1 MDQEKHI
8 NFSHFKGTL
17 TRKPI
22 LKGSEKKFAL
32 LNIACERDY
41 QNENGKTNS
50 DFISVKL
57 WKDAEQIANELNEG
71 QLIEVKAH
79 TRTGSYIN
87 ENGDKIYTTDFI
99 ADEINY
105 SFEKE
110 KETKKSKSKEKEVID
125 RKSVV

>member
-110 KETKKSKSKEKEVID
+110 KETKKSKSKEKEVME
-125 RKSVV
+125 K

>member
-50 DFISVKL
+50 DFISLKL
-57 WKDAEQIANELNEG
+57 WKDAEKIANELNEG

-79 TRTGSYIN
+79 TRTGSYTN

-99 ADEINY
+99 VDEIDY

-110 KETKKSKSKEKEVID
+110 KETKNSKSIEKEVIE
-125 RKSVV
+125 KC